1 MTVKKEYPT
10 KYHYRNK
17 NDSDKKFILTRMA
30 WIPKELKDSISN
42 QYEKLYSVGKNNG
55 RRIANNF
62 LHEVAKKYK
71 TAPCD
76 PQTVNGFYGQLLDMT
91 ENDRKEVFTSSGTSS
106 KGNYKGPSIIEMAA
120 QITHLESRE

>member
-1 MTVKKEYPT
+1 MIPKKEYPI

-17 NDSDKKFILTRMA
+17 NDSDKQFILDRMA

-42 QYEKLYSVGKNNG
+42 QYEKLYSDGKNNG
-55 RRIANNF
+55 RGIANSF
-62 LHEVAKKYK
+62 LHEVSKKYK

-91 ENDRKEVFTSSGTSS
+91 DSDRKAVFTNSGTKS
-106 KGNYKGPSIIEMAA
+106 KGNYKGPSIIEMAE
-120 QITHLESRE
+120 QITHLESKD